1 MFSNACRVLSQYNTQ
16 LRLLYLLN
24 NNFIHCSSI
33 ILTGLARGSLP
44 LFVNATSVK
53 VGYLWDTPRDENLH
67 TSEVVMEK
75 EHGGSLLRL
84 VCSIS
89 PPLPTDEYHW
99 ELRNELVQWYKNGP
113 KAETIENPRYWSND
127 MTRTAISFM
136 KVTLDVLGTYSCSYG
151 GLTSSIDVL
160 GKNYLF
166 LYKTAVS
173 QRVWVYEKH
182 PWPLTIGRHFLQ

>member
-1 MFSNACRVLSQYNTQ
+1 MFSAFPLCSQMPLVFYHSIINRQ

-33 ILTGLARGSLP
+33 ILTGLARGSLS
-44 LFVNATSVK
+44 LFMNATSVK

-75 EHGGSLLRL
+75 EHGGSVLRL
-84 VCSIS
+84 ICSIS
-89 PPLPTDEYHW
+89 PPLPTDEHHW

-113 KAETIENPRYWSND
+113 KGETFENPRYWSDD
-127 MTRTAISFM
+127 MTRTAISFV

-160 GKNYLF
+160 GKN
-166 LYKTAVS
+166 LYV
-173 QRVWVYEKH
+173 RILYVECGCMRNIH
-182 PWPLTIGRHFLQ
+182 GL